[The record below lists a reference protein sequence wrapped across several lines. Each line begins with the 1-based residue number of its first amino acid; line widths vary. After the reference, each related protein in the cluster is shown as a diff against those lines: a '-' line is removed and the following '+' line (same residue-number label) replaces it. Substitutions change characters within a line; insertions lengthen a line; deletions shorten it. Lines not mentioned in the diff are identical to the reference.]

1 MCIRDSSGEALYNI
15 LGRDIGTHGIEAGA
29 YDQQKYAVAEN
40 VGVEDRLILC
50 QELDVYKRHQ
60 ENRAPLVLLVQQE
73 RRVQQV
79 LPGGQER
86 VPPVLPVQQ
95 GPLDR
100 QESKAPPVP
109 PDLREQQAPR
119 DRLEQLGK
127 PARQGQRGKQGPPVQ
142 LVRQGRQRISLT
154 IRLPLLLI
162 PNIRWYP
169 GRRSPYFRT

>member
-1 MCIRDSSGEALYNI
+1 MHKYTALQAQQV
-15 LGRDIGTHGIEAGA
+15 LPGGRGMVPQVPLARWA
-29 YDQQKYAVAEN
+29 PSV
-40 VGVEDRLILC
+40 R
-50 QELDVYKRHQ
+50 Q

-142 LVRQGRQRISLT
+142 QVRQGRQRISLT